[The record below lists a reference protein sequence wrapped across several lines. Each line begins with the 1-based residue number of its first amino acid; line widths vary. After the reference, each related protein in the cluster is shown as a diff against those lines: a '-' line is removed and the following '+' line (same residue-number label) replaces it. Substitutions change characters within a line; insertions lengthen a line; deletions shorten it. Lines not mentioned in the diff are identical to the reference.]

1 MHNTATQLYANTAKK
16 ARKPRDLEAD
26 LLIKAA
32 AKLQSVCDDWENRSR
47 ELDEALTY
55 NRRLW
60 AIFAS
65 SATSPENP
73 LPRPIKQNIAN
84 LSLFIFNR
92 TMSIQTDRSAQ
103 KVDKVPALISINR
116 EVAAGLRSAA

>member
-1 MHNTATQLYANTAKK
+1 MAQKTSS
-16 ARKPRDLEAD
+16 PRDLEAD

-32 AKLQSVCDDWENRSR
+32 AKLQRVCDDWQNHSR
-47 ELDEALTY
+47 ELDEALLF

-60 AIFAS
+60 TIFAT

-73 LPRPIKQNIAN
+73 LPKPIKQNIAN

-92 TMSIQTDRSAQ
+92 TIDIQTDPQ
-103 KVDKVPALISINR
+103 PGKVPSLISINR
-116 EVAAGLRSAA
+116 EVAAGLRGSA